1 MANIR
6 NKVILIGRLGAD
18 PKIVTLDSEQS
29 LANFRLATNDVYIKD
44 DGEKIQNTQWHSIV
58 VWGKLVD
65 ITSRFLKKGTEV
77 AVEGK
82 IIYKNYD
89 DKEGITRYVSE
100 IVVHDIQLLGS
111 ATK

>member
-18 PKIVTLDSEQS
+18 PKIVPLDSEKR

-44 DGEKIQNTQWHSIV
+44 DGEKVINTQWHSIV

-82 IIYKNYD
+82 ITYKSYD
-89 DKEGITRYVSE
+89 DKEGITRYISE

>member
-1 MANIR
+1 LQTFAFESKRLTTEFFLKITHFCFRNQHIINRCSNNNKTVIMANIR

-65 ITSRFLKKGTEV
+65 ITSRF
-77 AVEGK
+77 
-82 IIYKNYD
+82 
-89 DKEGITRYVSE
+89 
-100 IVVHDIQLLGS
+100 
-111 ATK
+111 